1 MWATYKE
8 KLRQVSERLVEAQK
22 QVRLIEVV
30 RWDSKVM
37 EDVRKS
43 KFKELPKVDV
53 AYYENVPLGYDP
65 EQKVAEF
72 QGIIDDITREL
83 GGDDPLVRILISSC
97 REYQDLV
104 RMLQARGKP
113 EFYALSRKL
122 YGSPQDHFFGSN
134 STVKDLGVHL
144 YNILSGVQGQVLS
157 ANDEKK
163 VEVDAHEA
171 MRDLEERFSRYFVG
185 QNVKVLLES
194 EMVADAAAS
203 AKAIKLRQAATF
215 TKRDIDILEVHEG
228 WVHMGTTING
238 LEQRIA
244 KWLPKGPP
252 RVTATQEG
260 LAVLMEIFSFV
271 SFPRRA
277 RKINDRVLAIAKAED
292 GADFLDVVEYFRTEG
307 YDEDDCL
314 NAAQRVFRG
323 GDVKGK
329 FPLTKDISY
338 CKGFVENYNF
348 IRACIQAGRS
358 EIVPFLFV
366 GKVHLTDVPVLYQK
380 HKEGLVDPPKFLPP
394 MFRDLNSLIVWMSF
408 SNFLSAAGMASA
420 QDAYR
425 HLIQEY

>member
-8 KLRQVSERLVEAQK
+8 KLKQMSERLVEAQK
-22 QVRLIEVV
+22 QIRLIEAV
-30 RWDSKVM
+30 RWDQKVID
-37 EDVRKS
+37 EVRKS
-43 KFKELPKVDV
+43 KFKELPKVNYDD
-53 AYYENVPLGYDP
+53 NPLGYDP
-65 EQKVAEF
+65 DQKVAEF
-72 QGIIDDITREL
+72 QGIMDDLTREL
-83 GGDDPLVRILISSC
+83 GTDDPLVRILIHSC
-97 REYQDLV
+97 REYQNLV
-104 RMLQARGKP
+104 RMLQNRGKP
-113 EFYALSRKL
+113 EFYEISRKL

-144 YNILSGVQGQVLS
+144 YNILSQVQAEVHGP
-157 ANDEKK
+157 ADDKK
-163 VEVDAHEA
+163 NQSMEAHAA
-171 MRDLEERFSRYFVG
+171 MRELEERFSRYFVG
-185 QNVKVLLES
+185 ENVKVLLES

-215 TKRDIDILEVHEG
+215 TGRDIDILEVHEG

-238 LEQRIA
+238 LDQRIA
-244 KWLPKGPP
+244 KWLHKGPP

-260 LAVLMEIFSFV
+260 LAVLMEILSFV
-271 SFPRRA
+271 TFPRRA
-277 RKINDRVLAIAKAED
+277 RKINDRVLAISKAED
-292 GADFLDVVEYFRTEG
+292 GADFLEVVEYFRTEG

-314 NAAQRVFRG
+314 IAAQRVFRG
-323 GDVKGK
+323 GDVRGK

-348 IRACIQAGRS
+348 IRACIQSGRS

-420 QDAYR
+420 QEEYKK
-425 HLIQEY
+425 LIQEY

>member
-8 KLRQVSERLVEAQK
+8 KLKQMSERLVEAQK
-22 QVRLIEVV
+22 QIRLIEAV
-30 RWDSKVM
+30 RWDQKVID
-37 EDVRKS
+37 DVRKS
-43 KFKELPKVDV
+43 KFKELPKVNYDD
-53 AYYENVPLGYDP
+53 NPLGYDP
-65 EQKVAEF
+65 DQKVAEF
-72 QGIIDDITREL
+72 QGIMDDLTREL
-83 GGDDPLVRILISSC
+83 GTDDPLVRILIHSC
-97 REYQDLV
+97 REYQSLV
-104 RMLQARGKP
+104 RMLQNRGKP
-113 EFYALSRKL
+113 EFYEISRKL

-144 YNILSGVQGQVLS
+144 YNILSQVQAEVHGP
-157 ANDEKK
+157 ADDKK
-163 VEVDAHEA
+163 NQSMEAHAA
-171 MRDLEERFSRYFVG
+171 MRELEERFSRYFVG
-185 QNVKVLLES
+185 ENVKVLLES

-215 TKRDIDILEVHEG
+215 TGRDIDILEVHEG

-238 LEQRIA
+238 LDQRIA
-244 KWLPKGPP
+244 KWLHKGPP

-260 LAVLMEIFSFV
+260 LAVLMEILSFV
-271 SFPRRA
+271 TFPRRA
-277 RKINDRVLAIAKAED
+277 RKINDRVLAISKAED
-292 GADFLDVVEYFRTEG
+292 GADFLEVVEYFRTEG

-314 NAAQRVFRG
+314 IAAQRVFRG
-323 GDVKGK
+323 GDVRGK
-329 FPLTKDISY
+329 YPLTKDISY

-348 IRACIQAGRS
+348 IRACIQSGRS

-420 QDAYR
+420 QEEYKK
-425 HLIQEY
+425 LIQEY

>member
-8 KLRQVSERLVEAQK
+8 RLKQFSERLVEVQK
-22 QVRLIEVV
+22 PVRLIDGVK
-30 RWDSKVM
+30 WDATVL
-37 EDVRKS
+37 EEVRKS
-43 KFKELPKVDV
+43 KYKELPKVDL
-53 AYYENVPLGYDP
+53 AYYDTLPLGFDP
-65 EQKVAEF
+65 AAKIAEF
-72 QGIIDDITREL
+72 QSIIDDLARDV
-83 GGDDPLVRILISSC
+83 GVDDAMGRILIDSA
-97 REYQDLV
+97 REFQDLC
-104 RMLQARGKP
+104 RMLSLRGKP
-113 EFYALSRKL
+113 EFYAISKRL
-122 YGSPQDHFFGSN
+122 YGSPQDHFFGSL
-134 STVKDLGVHL
+134 STVKDLGLHL
-144 YNILSGVQGQVLS
+144 YNILSVVQ
-157 ANDEKK
+157 NRTDTDEKR
-163 VEVDAHEA
+163 VEVDAAEA
-171 MRDLEERFSRYFVG
+171 MRELEDRFGRYFAG
-185 QNVKVLLES
+185 QNVRVEVDDGL
-194 EMVADAAAS
+194 VANAAAS
-203 AKAIKLRQAATF
+203 AKTIKLRQAATF

-244 KWLPKGPP
+244 KFLHKGPP

-271 SFPRRA
+271 TFPRRA
-277 RKINDRVLAIAKAED
+277 RKINDRVLAIAKAEE
-292 GADFLDVVEYFRTEG
+292 GANFLDVFEYFRTEG
-307 YDEDDCL
+307 YEEEDCL
-314 NAAQRVFRG
+314 IAAQRVFRG
-323 GDVKGK
+323 GDVRGK
-329 FPLTKDISY
+329 YPLTKDISY

-380 HKEGLVDPPKFLPP
+380 YKEGIVDPPKYLPP

>member
-8 KLRQVSERLVEAQK
+8 RLKQFSERLVEVQRP
-22 QVRLIEVV
+22 VRLIEGVK
-30 RWDSKVM
+30 WEPKVL
-37 EDVRKS
+37 EDVRRS
-43 KFKELPKVDV
+43 KYKELPKVD
-53 AYYENVPLGYDP
+53 ADYYERFPLDFDP
-65 EQKVAEF
+65 EAKIAEF
-72 QGIIDDITREL
+72 QAIIDDL
-83 GGDDPLVRILISSC
+83 GNEIGAEDALGKILIHSAT
-97 REYQDLV
+97 EFQDLV
-104 RMLQARGKP
+104 RMLSARGKP
-113 EFYALSRKL
+113 EFYHLSRKL
-122 YGSPQDHFFGSN
+122 YGSPQDHFFGSL

-144 YNILSGVQGQVLS
+144 YNILSVVQNRTDS
-157 ANDEKK
+157 DEKR
-163 VEVDAHEA
+163 VEVDAAEA
-171 MRDLEERFSRYFVG
+171 MRDLEERFDRYFAG
-185 QNVKVLLES
+185 QHVKVTLEDS
-194 EMVADAAAS
+194 MVADAAAS
-203 AKAIKLRQAATF
+203 AKTIKLRQAATF

-244 KWLPKGPP
+244 KFLHKGPP

-271 SFPRRA
+271 TFPRRA
-277 RKINDRVLAIAKAED
+277 RKINDRVLAIAKAEE
-292 GADFLDVVEYFRTEG
+292 GADFLDVFEYFRTEG
-307 YDEDDCL
+307 YEEEDCL
-314 NAAQRVFRG
+314 TAAQRVFRG
-323 GDVKGK
+323 GDVRGK
-329 FPLTKDISY
+329 YPLTKDISY

-380 HKEGLVDPPKFLPP
+380 HKEGIVDAPKFLPP

-408 SNFLSAAGMASA
+408 SNFLNAAGMASA

>member
-8 KLRQVSERLVEAQK
+8 KLKALSERLVEVQK
-22 QVRLIEVV
+22 PVRLIDSIK
-30 RWDSKVM
+30 WDSKTLD
-37 EDVRKS
+37 DVRRS
-43 KFKELPKVDV
+43 KFKELPKVDA
-53 AYYENVPLGYDP
+53 AYYEKLSFGYDP
-65 EQKVAEF
+65 VTKIAEF
-72 QGIIDDITREL
+72 QSIIDEVQTEIGSEDAL
-83 GGDDPLVRILISSC
+83 ARILVHSC

-104 RMLQARGKP
+104 NMLSVRGKP
-113 EFYALSRKL
+113 EFYEYSKRL
-122 YGSPQDHFFGSN
+122 YGSPQDHFFGSL
-134 STVKDLGVHL
+134 STVKDLGLHL
-144 YNILSGVQGQVLS
+144 YNILSVVQGRHES
-157 ANDEKK
+157 EEKK
-163 VEVDAHEA
+163 VEVDANEA
-171 MRDLEERFSRYFVG
+171 MRDLEERFGRYFAG
-185 QNVKVLLES
+185 QNVKVVLEN
-194 EMVADAAAS
+194 EMIADAAAS
-203 AKAIKLRQAATF
+203 AKTVKLRQAATF

-238 LEQRIA
+238 LEQRVA
-244 KWLPKGPP
+244 KFLHKGPA

-271 SFPRRA
+271 TFPRRA
-277 RKINDRVLAIAKAED
+277 RKINDRVLAIAKAEE

-307 YDEDDCL
+307 YEEEDCL
-314 NAAQRVFRG
+314 IGAQRVFRG
-323 GDVKGK
+323 GDVRGRYP
-329 FPLTKDISY
+329 FTKDISY

-380 HKEGLVDPPKFLPP
+380 YKEGIIDAPKFLPP